1 MTEIVTKLKIHK
13 NKNKTIEFI
22 IIEKE
27 EEEEK
32 EDKGKEKEKEKDV
45 KEPLKIIKPILK
57 WVGGKTQIL
66 DKLLPDFPKEM
77 NNYHEIFLGGGSV
90 LLALLTYVKNGIIKI
105 NGNIY
110 AYDLNDA
117 LICMYKNIQTNHN
130 ELYDCVQV
138 IINEMNE
145 CATGPINRIPKN
157 LEEAKENK
165 ENYYYWMRSKYNNLT
180 LHEKNSVYG
189 SAMFIFLNKTCFRG
203 IFRVGPRGFNVPYGN
218 NKNPE
223 IINKLHLDEIHDLIQ
238 GVIFKCCDFTE
249 SMSTIETNDFVYLDP
264 PYAPETVTSFVKY
277 TESGFA
283 LEKHEL
289 LFETIQALSYL
300 SIKMMMSNADVSL
313 VRENFT
319 NCGEDKKY
327 TVNSILCKR
336 KINSKNPDAKALE
349 VIIKNY

>member
-1 MTEIVTKLKIHK
+1 MSEIVTNAKL
-13 NKNKTIEFI
+13 NKPRKYKKQIEL
-22 IIEKE
+22 IIE
-27 EEEEK
+27 
-32 EDKGKEKEKEKDV
+32 EDEATLT
-45 KEPLKIIKPILK
+45 EPVKIIKPILK

-66 DKLLPDFPKEM
+66 DKLLSGFPREM

-90 LLALLTYVKNGIIKI
+90 LLALLTYVKNKIIKI

-117 LICMYKNIQTNHN
+117 LICVYKNIQTNHN
-130 ELYDCVQV
+130 ELYDCIQD
-138 IINEMNE
+138 IIKEMNE
-145 CATGPINRIPKN
+145 CTSGPINRSPKN

-165 ENYYYWMRSKYNNLT
+165 ENYYYWMRSNYNNLT
-180 LHEKNSVYG
+180 LHDKSSVYD
-189 SAMFIFLNKTCFRG
+189 SAIFIFLNKTCFRG
-203 IFRVGPRGFNVPYGN
+203 VFRIGPRGFNVPYGHYD
-218 NKNPE
+218 NPE
-223 IINKLHLDEIHDLIQ
+223 IINKSHLDEIHELIQ
-238 GVIFKCCDFTE
+238 GVIFRCCDFTA
-249 SMSTIETNDFVYLDP
+249 SMSTIDANDFVYLDP

-283 LEKHEL
+283 LEKHKL
-289 LFETIQALSYL
+289 LFETIHALP
-300 SIKMMMSNADVSL
+300 IKMMMSNADVSL

>member
-1 MTEIVTKLKIHK
+1 MTEIVTKLKVTKSRVIK
-13 NKNKTIEFI
+13 SRVIKTKVEL
-22 IIEKE
+22 IIEEDKE
-27 EEEEK
+27 EDIESVITA
-32 EDKGKEKEKEKDV
+32 D
-45 KEPLKIIKPILK
+45 PIKIIKPILK

-110 AYDLNDA
+110 ANDLNDA

-130 ELYDCVQV
+130 ELYHCVQV
-138 IINEMNE
+138 IISEMNE
-145 CATGPINRIPKN
+145 CTTGSINRIPKN

-165 ENYYYWMRSKYNNLT
+165 ENYYYWMRINYNNLT
-180 LHEKNSVYG
+180 LQEKSSVYG
-189 SAMFIFLNKTCFRG
+189 SAIFIFLNKTCFRG
-203 IFRVGPRGFNVPYGN
+203 VFRVGPRGFNVPYGN

-223 IINKLHLDEIHDLIQ
+223 IINKLHLDEIHELIQ
-238 GVIFKCCDFTE
+238 GVIFRCCDFTE
-249 SMSTIETNDFVYLDP
+249 SMSSITENDFVYLDP

-283 LEKHEL
+283 LEKHKL
-289 LFETIQALSYL
+289 LFETIHTLPYL

-319 NCGEDKKY
+319 KCEEDKKY

>member
-1 MTEIVTKLKIHK
+1 MTEIVTKTRI
-13 NKNKTIEFI
+13 NKPKVTKPKVEL
-22 IIEKE
+22 IIEE
-27 EEEEK
+27 EVTV
-32 EDKGKEKEKEKDV
+32 DITV
-45 KEPLKIIKPILK
+45 EPTKIIKPILK

-66 DKLLPDFPKEM
+66 NKMLPDFPKEM

-130 ELYDCVQV
+130 ELYECVQD
-138 IINEMNE
+138 IITEMNE
-145 CATGPINRIPKN
+145 CISGPINRKPKN

-165 ENYYYWMRSKYNNLT
+165 ENYYYWMRNKYNQLIVN
-180 LHEKNSVYG
+180 EKTSVNG

-203 IFRVGPRGFNVPYGN
+203 VFRVGPRGFNVPYGN

-223 IINKLHLDEIHDLIQ
+223 IINKSHLDEIHELIQ
-238 GVIFKCCDFTE
+238 HVVFRCCDFTE
-249 SMSTIETNDFVYLDP
+249 SMSTIKINDFVYLDP
-264 PYAPETVTSFVKY
+264 PYAPETATSFVKY

-289 LFETIQALSYL
+289 LFETIHTLSY
-300 SIKMMMSNADVSL
+300 SSVKMMMSNADVSL

-319 NCGEDKKY
+319 NCVENKKY
-327 TVNSILCKR
+327 TINSILCKR
-336 KINSKNPDAKALE
+336 KINSKNPDANALE